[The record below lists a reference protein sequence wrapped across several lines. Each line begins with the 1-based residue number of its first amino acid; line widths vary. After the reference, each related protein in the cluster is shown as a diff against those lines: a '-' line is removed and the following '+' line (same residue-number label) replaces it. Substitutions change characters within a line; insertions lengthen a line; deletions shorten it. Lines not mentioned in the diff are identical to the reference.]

1 MVVKRREIAVG
12 QIPPTEGGREMS
24 NSKAAVEAAGG
35 ANVKARSSLW
45 DSIRACGI
53 FGAKVQKEELRRRIV
68 MPAYLRSAVAESIR
82 VRDVGAGV
90 SAAAEKRSGTEADEM
105 PEAPLVVFVNS
116 RSGGR
121 HGPELLIRLQDL
133 ISDEQSDSKSCASLD
148 RLKHYLGVIAI
159 SFLEENIGWHL
170 LFLECFPAQV
180 FDLSATPPTHFVR
193 YGLTCLENL
202 ASLGDDCAK
211 AIRAKLR
218 IMVCLYIYIYKVAGG
233 DGTVGWILGS
243 LGELFVQN
251 REPVP
256 PTGII
261 PLGTGNDLSRSFGW
275 GGSFPFAW
283 RSAVKQSLFKAV
295 SNPVRNLDS
304 WHVTIIM
311 QETQGIQLPYCLKP
325 LVEYD
330 LNQFSYAGFK
340 DVDIQRGL
348 PEKVSCFEGVFY
360 NYLSIGMDAK
370 VAYGFHHLRDTK
382 PYLAQGPISNKLI
395 YAGYSCT
402 QGWFLTPCVRT
413 PNLRGLKNI
422 LSLHVKK
429 VNSKEWE
436 KIPIPTSVRS
446 LVLLNL
452 DSYGSGRHPWGHP
465 SPKYLDQVDITHL
478 SDWQFYLSSFAYH
491 PCHCICQYR
500 RFYEARADDGLL
512 EIFGLKQGWHA
523 SMVMVEIIS
532 AVHIAQA
539 AAVKLELRGGD
550 WSRAYLQTD
559 GEPWKHPLNRE
570 HSTFLTVERVPFQS
584 QMISGK

>member
-1 MVVKRREIAVG
+1 
-12 QIPPTEGGREMS
+12 MS

-133 ISDEQSDSKSCASLD
+133 ISDEQ
-148 RLKHYLGVIAI
+148 
-159 SFLEENIGWHL
+159 
-170 LFLECFPAQV
+170 V

-218 IMVCLYIYIYKVAGG
+218 IMVAGG

-330 LNQFSYAGFK
+330 LNQ

-465 SPKYLDQVDITHL
+465 SPKYLDQ
-478 SDWQFYLSSFAYH
+478 
-491 PCHCICQYR
+491 R

>member
-1 MVVKRREIAVG
+1 MVVKRREITV
-12 QIPPTEGGREMS
+12 EGGREMS

-53 FGAKVQKEELRRRIV
+53 FGTKVQKEELRRRIV

-133 ISDEQSDSKSCASLD
+133 ISDEQ
-148 RLKHYLGVIAI
+148 
-159 SFLEENIGWHL
+159 
-170 LFLECFPAQV
+170 V

-218 IMVCLYIYIYKVAGG
+218 IMVAGG

-491 PCHCICQYR
+491 PCHFSILSVYYEASYR

-550 WSRAYLQTD
+550 WNRAYLQTD